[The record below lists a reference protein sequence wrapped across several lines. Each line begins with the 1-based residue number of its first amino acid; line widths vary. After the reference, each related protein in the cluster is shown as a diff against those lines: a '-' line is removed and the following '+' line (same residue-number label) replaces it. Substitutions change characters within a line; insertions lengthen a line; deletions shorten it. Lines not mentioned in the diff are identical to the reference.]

1 MEKMNELLEISERV
15 YNVDIY
21 NAMNEDATPAN
32 IAESIQADPLPVIE
46 YLLDVIEDMQF
57 CAGRR

>member
-1 MEKMNELLEISERV
+1 MNELLEISERV